1 MSNEQMHKEFVTAF
15 NPPSTVLWDEE
26 SSSYVVVVATKP
38 NGDIKMCVGDAFH
51 VQQKWLVWEHACKT
65 MKYSV
70 AYNANPVRVLT
81 DALAKVSNSL
91 IAAGNVTPQ
100 AWHSDNEKRAF
111 VVMKAMGEEGLEAIA
126 RSLME

>member
-1 MSNEQMHKEFVTAF
+1 MNRALIREEFEKAF
-15 NPPSTVLWDEE
+15 NVPQGVFWCEHSNCYVRTVVKNDGSTVD
-26 SSSYVVVVATKP
+26 
-38 NGDIKMCVGDAFH
+38 MCVDRAFT
-51 VQQKWLVWEHACKT
+51 VQSQWAVWERAYKT
-65 MKYSV
+65 VKYAV

-100 AWHSDNEKRAF
+100 EWHSDNEKRAF
-111 VVMKAMGEEGLEAIA
+111 VIMKAMGEEGLEAIA